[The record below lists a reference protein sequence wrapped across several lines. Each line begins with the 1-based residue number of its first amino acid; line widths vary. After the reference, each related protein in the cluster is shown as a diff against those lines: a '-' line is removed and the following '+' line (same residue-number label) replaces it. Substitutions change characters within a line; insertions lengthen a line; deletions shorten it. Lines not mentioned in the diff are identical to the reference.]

1 MVLCCLAEIYV
12 KGSVLIKYCLIK
24 ANCMVRNIV
33 EGVKFVKFNCIMMVY
48 ILSTHL
54 SDYFVIHKN
63 QFLILLKPKQWSIR
77 TSFFFAIVYRLGICN
92 EHTTEN
98 NDIDV

>member
-1 MVLCCLAEIYV
+1 
-12 KGSVLIKYCLIK
+12 
-24 ANCMVRNIV
+24 MVRNIV

-63 QFLILLKPKQWSIR
+63 QFLILLKPK
-77 TSFFFAIVYRLGICN
+77 TM
-92 EHTTEN
+92 EHTYIIFLCN
-98 NDIDV
+98 CM